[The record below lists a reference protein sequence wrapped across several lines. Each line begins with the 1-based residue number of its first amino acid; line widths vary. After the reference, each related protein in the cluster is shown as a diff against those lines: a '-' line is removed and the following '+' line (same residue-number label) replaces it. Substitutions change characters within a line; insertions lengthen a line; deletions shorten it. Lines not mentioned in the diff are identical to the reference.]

1 MTKKGDIIFYI
12 NNYWEAIPYIVID
25 IDGYDF
31 CSLIKISPT
40 GDNYNQRISV
50 AKKNIKNNCFDEA
63 ESGNLGEYHQ
73 DLAGDLVH
81 HNKTKINKWIEKR
94 KKECEEK

>member
-12 NNYWEAIPYIVID
+12 NNYWEAIPYIVIE
-25 IDGYDF
+25 IDDYDF
-31 CSLIKISPT
+31 CSLIKINPT
-40 GDNYNQRISV
+40 GYNCSQRISV
-50 AKKNIKNNCFDEA
+50 AKSNIKNSCFDEI
-63 ESGNLGEYHQ
+63 ESNDLSEYHQ

-81 HNKTKINKWIEKR
+81 YNRTKIDKWIEKR